1 LSDFNAPALPE
12 IETAGDACDDRR
24 TRSRSIA
31 RDDLSA
37 VNLLLAALAI
47 ACILAALAGS
57 MTN

>member
-1 LSDFNAPALPE
+1 LSDF
-12 IETAGDACDDRR
+12 TATAEADTAADASADLRR
-24 TRSRSIA
+24 RSWSVV

>member
-1 LSDFNAPALPE
+1 LSDFDATVLTGV
-12 IETAGDACDDRR
+12 ETAADASDDRR
-24 TRSRSIA
+24 TRSFA

-57 MTN
+57 MIN